1 MPFLRRGLAAATT
14 VTLPAAALT
23 WLALP
28 AATAQAATRCP
39 GPEAMI
45 TFASGFSPCQGPG
58 VRGYSPSAP
67 DHAVTG
73 VCAGDVAVLVTV
85 LPPTDGPGPALGPGQ
100 CGAVRDGAPVIVVVP

>member
-28 AATAQAATRCP
+28 AAIAEAATRCP

-45 TFASGFSPCQGPG
+45 TFASGLSLCQGPG
-58 VRGYSPSAP
+58 VKGDYPSAP
-67 DHAVTG
+67 DQAITR

-85 LPPTDGPGPALGPGQ
+85 LPPTDGPGPALGPGE
-100 CGAVRDGAPVIVVVP
+100 CGAVRGEDSVIVVVA